1 MRNPLQQFALSQL
14 AGMQQSLA
22 EAADEA
28 DRELRATKLESVSG
42 GGAVRVTANGLGEII
57 EVKLDPNVVTAE
69 PDAVSLL
76 EDLIAAA
83 VRDVMAQAAE
93 MTAEVRQR
101 KLRDSGPFAMLQQ
114 FGINLDQVGQ

>member
-14 AGMQQSLA
+14 AGIQQSLA

-28 DRELRATKLESVSG
+28 DRELRATKLASVSG

-57 EVKLDPNVVTAE
+57 EVKLDPNVITTE
-69 PDAVSLL
+69 PDALALL

-83 VRDVMAQAAE
+83 VRDVLGKASAK
-93 MTAEVRQR
+93 TIEVRRQ
-101 KLRDSGPFAMLQQ
+101 KLKEAGPFAMLEQ
-114 FGINLDQVGQ
+114 FGINLDAMGQ